1 MDELEDAI
9 AALLKRNDY
18 DLGMKP
24 SEIASSLGSDVEA
37 VSSALDSLRRA
48 GRAHPTSFGNWD
60 HGPDPPLLGTSQV
73 DQG

>member
-1 MDELEDAI
+1 MDSLPDAI
-9 AALLKRNDY
+9 VALLRRNDY

-24 SEIASSLGSDVEA
+24 DEIAASLGTDADS
-37 VSSALDSLRRA
+37 VSAALEELRKT

-60 HGPDPPLLGTSQV
+60 CGPDPAPLDTSQI